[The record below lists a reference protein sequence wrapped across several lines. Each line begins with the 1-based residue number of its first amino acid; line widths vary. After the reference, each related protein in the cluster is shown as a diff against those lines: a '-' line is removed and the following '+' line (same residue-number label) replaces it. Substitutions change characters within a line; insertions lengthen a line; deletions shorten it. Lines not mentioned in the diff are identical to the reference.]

1 MKRAK
6 SMKLVLPK
14 GAAQAL
20 VVGPLAVLLVAGAG
34 CHSLFESTEDQGD
47 ISRTVRAQS
56 LDGGD
61 LDAEGIDGETLDAE
75 ALDAEPVDVEP
86 VDVEPIDGGPD
97 AGTGQPDVPLGG
109 DAGAQGDVSDG
120 QIPQSDVR
128 PDGPVVVV
136 DTGAVDTEPID
147 GGALDVG
154 VGVDGGQAEVGAGDI
169 APDGQAT
176 GAEPGPDTA
185 PSTEVNPDVA
195 VPPNADAAVIPTNDD
210 AAVPPIVTAL
220 KYKGGG
226 FCAISSSR
234 AVSPAGFALLA
245 LAGLALLRRRRRS

>member
-109 DAGAQGDVSDG
+109 DAGTQRSV
-120 QIPQSDVR
+120 PMRYVR
-128 PDGPVVVV
+128 
-136 DTGAVDTEPID
+136 
-147 GGALDVG
+147 
-154 VGVDGGQAEVGAGDI
+154 
-169 APDGQAT
+169 
-176 GAEPGPDTA
+176 
-185 PSTEVNPDVA
+185 
-195 VPPNADAAVIPTNDD
+195 
-210 AAVPPIVTAL
+210 
-220 KYKGGG
+220 
-226 FCAISSSR
+226 
-234 AVSPAGFALLA
+234 
-245 LAGLALLRRRRRS
+245 